1 MRKITFLFSIVLGLS
16 MTGSLLHATLVPR
29 MSIEQMIDDSELIV
43 QGTVLRSWSDWDR
56 ARQFIW
62 THYELQ
68 VSDTMKG
75 LPSVKLVVSEP
86 GGIIGET
93 AIQIAGAPRY
103 QVGDEVV
110 LFLNRTPI
118 GYLRSCGWGQGKF
131 GVRENAGA
139 GRKVVRSAVAG
150 VTLVEPLGRQASPR
164 QTSQTA
170 LGSFNGL
177 ALGEFKTRL
186 RSLIRARAAEGG
198 R

>member
-1 MRKITFLFSIVLGLS
+1 MQRRTLLFSFALILFLG
-16 MTGSLLHATLVPR
+16 GSLLHATLVPR
-29 MSIEQMIDDSELIV
+29 MSVEQMIDDSELIV
-43 QGTVLRSWSDWDR
+43 HGTVLRSWSGWDR

-68 VSDTMKG
+68 VSDMIKG

-93 AIQIAGAPRY
+93 AMQIAGAPRY
-103 QVGDEVV
+103 EVGDEVV

-131 GVRENAGA
+131 GVSSVGGA
-139 GRKVVRSAVAG
+139 SPVVRTAVAG
-150 VTLVEPLGRQASPR
+150 VSFVEPPGEQPAERKQARTPV
-164 QTSQTA
+164 TSF
-170 LGSFNGL
+170 SGL
-177 ALGEFKTRL
+177 ALPEFKTRL
-186 RSLIRARAAEGG
+186 RMLIRARAMEEG

>member
-1 MRKITFLFSIVLGLS
+1 MRKPTLLFSFVLIFFLS
-16 MTGSLLHATLVPR
+16 GSLLDATLVPR
-29 MSIEQMIDDSELIV
+29 MSVEQMIDDSELIV
-43 QGTVLRSWSDWDR
+43 HGTVLRSWSDWDR

-68 VSDTMKG
+68 VSDMIKG

-93 AIQIAGAPRY
+93 AMQIAGAPRY
-103 QVGDEVV
+103 EVGDEVV

-131 GVRENAGA
+131 GVSSLGGA
-139 GRKVVRSAVAG
+139 GPIVRSAAPG
-150 VTLVEPLGRQASPR
+150 VSFVEAPSEQPGGLKKA
-164 QTSQTA
+164 QTPVTNFS
-170 LGSFNGL
+170 GL
-177 ALGEFKTRL
+177 ALDEFKSRL
-186 RSLIRARAAEGG
+186 RTLIRVRATQEG

>member
-1 MRKITFLFSIVLGLS
+1 MRKLTLLISVVLGLS
-16 MTGSLLHATLVPR
+16 MAGSLLHATLVPR

-75 LPSVKLVVSEP
+75 LPNVKLVVSEP

-93 AIQIAGAPRY
+93 AMQIAGAPRY

-131 GVRENAGA
+131 GVI
-139 GRKVVRSAVAG
+139 GRDGGTGPVVRSAARGVSFVEAAVEQPAG
-150 VTLVEPLGRQASPR
+150 IKKVHTPI
-164 QTSQTA
+164 TSF
-170 LGSFNGL
+170 SGL
-177 ALGEFKTRL
+177 ALAEFKTRL
-186 RSLIRARAAEGG
+186 RTLIRARAIEEG